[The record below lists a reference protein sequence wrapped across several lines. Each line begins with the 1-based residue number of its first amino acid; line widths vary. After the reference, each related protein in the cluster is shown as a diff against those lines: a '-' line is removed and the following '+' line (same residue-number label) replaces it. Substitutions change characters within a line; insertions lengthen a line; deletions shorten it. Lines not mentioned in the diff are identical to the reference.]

1 MSKTDAQHA
10 YARGYY
16 AGSRCAWPK
25 HKPPVPPEPHLAEL
39 LRAANALRNVVDGL
53 LATLGEDDEL
63 EKELGPKVDEYD
75 AAMEAVTEWLRAVV

>member
-1 MSKTDAQHA
+1 
-10 YARGYY
+10 
-16 AGSRCAWPK
+16 
-25 HKPPVPPEPHLAEL
+25 L